1 MKKQY
6 LAETFNG
13 ENAYSNEEL
22 NLIAKSAT
30 TIEKNMQIG
39 KKSALVI
46 TDELH
51 NIFTYAKGND
61 FALIAQE
68 IGYSRNTAYKYAK
81 VGEYRKA
88 LSEMGVENVD
98 DFGVGQLI
106 EMLVL
111 APETIADLIV
121 NGTITTDLRT
131 KDIRDIVKSLFF
143 DCAGNVIEYSEAE
156 EAEESEETEEAEETE
171 DTKKDIIEKA
181 NQRMNEWLDACPIKM
196 TKKEREHIEKLLN
209 KEIKA

>member
-39 KKSALVI
+39 KKSALAI

-51 NIFTYAKGND
+51 NIFTYTKGND

-81 VGEYRKA
+81 VGEYRKV
-88 LSEMGVENVD
+88 LSEMGIENVD

-111 APETIADLIV
+111 APETIVDLIA

-131 KDIRDIVKSLFF
+131 KDIRDIIKSLSF
-143 DCAGNVIEYSEAE
+143 DCAGNVIEDSESYEAEESEAE
-156 EAEESEETEEAEETE
+156 EAEEAEETKE
-171 DTKKDIIEKA
+171 SIIEKA
-181 NQRMNEWLDACPIKM
+181 KQRMNEWLDACPIKM